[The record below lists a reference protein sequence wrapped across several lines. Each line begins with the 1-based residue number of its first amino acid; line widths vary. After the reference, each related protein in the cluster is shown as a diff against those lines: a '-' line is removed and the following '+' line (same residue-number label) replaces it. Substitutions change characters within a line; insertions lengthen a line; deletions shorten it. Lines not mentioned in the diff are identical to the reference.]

1 MTRCFAS
8 NPGHE
13 RGRAEPISRTRRFSP
28 LPYSSVSTDPLAEV
42 IVLQTPLM
50 RRTLLLQQ
58 HQLRMRRRK
67 VKIAVAGACL
77 AGLMAWFLAI
87 ALEPVETRPGED
99 GDDAVCDESP
109 FHASHGGR
117 SVGDGPAWFTTLG
130 NARAAD
136 TR

>member
-1 MTRCFAS
+1 M
-8 NPGHE
+8 
-13 RGRAEPISRTRRFSP
+13 
-28 LPYSSVSTDPLAEV
+28 STGPLAEV

-87 ALEPVETRPGED
+87 ALEPVESRPGED
-99 GDDAVCDESP
+99 SEENVCDESP
-109 FHASHGGR
+109 FHPVPSHAR
-117 SVGDGPAWFTTLG
+117 DVAEGPAWFMTVG
-130 NARAAD
+130 GGARAAD
-136 TR
+136 AR